1 MSGANN
7 MLKKEARLERGASVE
22 SFLEPTSAI

>member
-1 MSGANN
+1 
-7 MLKKEARLERGASVE
+7 MLIKEARLERGASVE